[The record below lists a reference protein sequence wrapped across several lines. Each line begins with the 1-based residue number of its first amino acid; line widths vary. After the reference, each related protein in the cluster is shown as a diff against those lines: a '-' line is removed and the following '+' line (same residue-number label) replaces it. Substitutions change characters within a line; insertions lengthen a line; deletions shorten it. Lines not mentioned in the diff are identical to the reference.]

1 MEEGLNTNLLQQG
14 GGWGVL
20 IGSGLLFI
28 GGAEIGGSICCLG
41 IILAALGSIHHF
53 QSSNENGGKMVLKQD
68 ASGQWKWANE
78 ELDLPEAIN
87 EGSVNDSTQPA
98 SFAFNNQQNQ
108 TLSRIIAQ
116 VRGGK
121 PLEQLESSELTTLSQ
136 AYGVSGNTDERRI
149 EGLMS
154 SEMARKGLKI
164 AAATTGVAA
173 VLGGTSVIAK
183 AKMEAEKKAKDAA
196 EKAANDAKMAARKA
210 AQDAKEV
217 AEDKIKN
224 TSESAKQRVD
234 LIPGMDSDALVE
246 QMVTKIKEKNITPS
260 KLIEYADFNKDGKL
274 DAIELSGALTAIL
287 GVSIPAFAVKMAM
300 GDMDK
305 DGDGVLDRGEIE
317 DLWLKLGLE
326 IDEPEPIDD
335 EIAVDEEIDQVMDEI
350 DEEVAIEEPESI
362 EIEVEVDD
370 SGEITLADEDVSE
383 QLPEEPIHEEIVS
396 EEVLLT
402 EGIDTE
408 LERMILQ
415 LEETRLT
422 SERNTIIG
430 EGSKTFTLHLRIEK
444 IERTLLGQT
453 GYRGGQ
459 SLHGMID
466 GGPYQG
472 LVQVHTDLDE
482 EVLGYKVGEEIKL
495 LAHIV
500 DYKASIK
507 RTVML
512 CDSIQ
517 G

>member
-20 IGSGLLFI
+20 IGSGLLFV

-41 IILAALGSIHHF
+41 LILTALGSIHHF

-78 ELDLPEAIN
+78 ELELPNAIT

-173 VLGGTSVIAK
+173 VLGGTSVIAR
-183 AKMEAEKKAKDAA
+183 AKKEAEKKAKDAA
-196 EKAANDAKMAARKA
+196 EKAKKDAEMAARKA
-210 AQDAKEV
+210 AQDAKGV
-217 AEDKIKN
+217 AEAKIKN
-224 TSESAKQRVD
+224 ASESAKQRVD

-246 QMVTKIKEKNITPS
+246 QMVTKIKENNITPS

-287 GVSIPAFAVKMAM
+287 GVSIPAFAVKMAI

-326 IDEPEPIDD
+326 IDEPEPINED
-335 EIAVDEEIDQVMDEI
+335 ITVDEEIDQMMDEI
-350 DEEVAIEEPESI
+350 DEEVMIEEPESI

-370 SGEITLADEDVSE
+370 SGQITLAEDDVSE
-383 QLPEEPIHEEIVS
+383 ELPEEPIQEEIVS
-396 EEVLLT
+396 EEMLLT

-422 SERNTIIG
+422 SERNAIIG
-430 EGSKTFTLHLRIEK
+430 EGSKTFSLHLRIEK
-444 IERTLLGQT
+444 VERTLLGQT

-466 GGPYQG
+466 GGPYHGVIQI
-472 LVQVHTDLDE
+472 HTDLDE
-482 EVLGYKVGEEIKL
+482 QTLDYKVGDEIQL

-500 DYKASIK
+500 DYKPSIK
-507 RTVML
+507 RTVMR

>member
-20 IGSGLLFI
+20 IGSGLLFV

-41 IILAALGSIHHF
+41 LILTALGSIHHF

-68 ASGQWKWANE
+68 ASGQWKWANQ
-78 ELDLPEAIN
+78 ELELPNAIT

-173 VLGGTSVIAK
+173 VLGGTSVIAR
-183 AKMEAEKKAKDAA
+183 AKKEAEKKAKDAA
-196 EKAANDAKMAARKA
+196 EKAKKDAEMAARKA
-210 AQDAKEV
+210 AQDAKGV
-217 AEDKIKN
+217 AEAKIKN
-224 TSESAKQRVD
+224 ASESAKKRVD

-246 QMVTKIKEKNITPS
+246 QMVTKIKENNITPS

-287 GVSIPAFAVKMAM
+287 GVSIPAFAVKMAI

-317 DLWLKLGLE
+317 ELWLKLGLE
-326 IDEPEPIDD
+326 IDEPEPINED
-335 EIAVDEEIDQVMDEI
+335 ITVDEEIDQMMDEI
-350 DEEVAIEEPESI
+350 DEEVMIEEPESI

-370 SGEITLADEDVSE
+370 SGQITLAEDDVSE
-383 QLPEEPIHEEIVS
+383 ELPEEPIQEEIVS
-396 EEVLLT
+396 EEMLLT

-422 SERNTIIG
+422 SERNAIIG
-430 EGSKTFTLHLRIEK
+430 EGSKTFSLHLRIEK
-444 IERTLLGQT
+444 VERTLLGQT

-466 GGPYQG
+466 GGPYHGVIQI
-472 LVQVHTDLDE
+472 HTDLDE
-482 EVLGYKVGEEIKL
+482 QALDYKVGDEIQL

-500 DYKASIK
+500 DYKPSIK
-507 RTVML
+507 RTVMR

>member
-1 MEEGLNTNLLQQG
+1 MEEGLKTNLLQQG

-20 IGSGLLFI
+20 IGSGLLFV

-41 IILAALGSIHHF
+41 LILAALGSIHHL
-53 QSSNENGGKMVLKQD
+53 QPANENGGKMVLKQD
-68 ASGQWKWANE
+68 ASGQWKWSNE
-78 ELDLPEAIN
+78 ELDLPEAIT
-87 EGSVNDSTQPA
+87 EGSVNNDKQPA

-108 TLSRIIAQ
+108 TLSRVIAQ

-121 PLEQLESSELTTLSQ
+121 PLDQLESSELTTLSQ
-136 AYGVSGNTDERRI
+136 AYGVSGNNDERRI

-173 VLGGTSVIAK
+173 VLGGTSVVAR

-210 AQDAKEV
+210 AQDAKKA
-217 AEDKIKN
+217 AEAKIKN
-224 TSESAKQRVD
+224 ASESTKQRVD

-246 QMVTKIKEKNITPS
+246 QMVTKIKENNITPS

-274 DAIELSGALTAIL
+274 DTIELSGALTAIL

-305 DGDGVLDRGEIE
+305 DGDGVLDKREIE
-317 DLWLKLGLE
+317 ELWLKLGLE
-326 IDEPEPIDD
+326 IDEPEPINDD
-335 EIAVDEEIDQVMDEI
+335 ITADEEIDQVMDEI
-350 DEEVAIEEPESI
+350 GEDETKEEPESI

-370 SGEITLADEDVSE
+370 SGQITLAEEDVSE
-383 QLPEEPIHEEIVS
+383 VLSQEQISEEVSS

-408 LERMILQ
+408 LEHMILQ

-422 SERNTIIG
+422 SERNAIIG
-430 EGSKTFTLHLRIEK
+430 EGSKTFSLHLRIEK
-444 IERTLLGQT
+444 VERTLLGQT

-466 GGPYQG
+466 GGPYHGVIQI
-472 LVQVHTDLDE
+472 HTELDE
-482 EVLGYKVGEEIKL
+482 KALDCKVGDEIQL

-500 DYKASIK
+500 DYKPSIK
-507 RTVML
+507 RTVMR